1 MKMWRKLECIILSER
16 IQSGKS
22 LYYKIPIIL
31 HSRKSITMETVKGV
45 DFFFFGRG
53 WGRREINGWKTRV

>member
-1 MKMWRKLECIILSER
+1 MKMWRKLKCIILSER

-45 DFFFFGRG
+45 DFFFLAGAGEGGR
-53 WGRREINGWKTRV
+53 